1 MPPGVPVATVG
12 IDGAKNAAYLAC
24 EILSIKYPE
33 MVKKMDDFR
42 SKTRKSLEEKS
53 KAMKKGR
60 SR

>member
-33 MVKKMDDFR
+33 ICKKLENFR
-42 SKTRKSLEEKS
+42 IKTRKSLEAKS
-53 KAMKKGR
+53 KFLRNKKP
-60 SR
+60 

>member
-33 MVKKMDDFR
+33 MAKKLEDSRF
-42 SKTRKSLEEKS
+42 KTRKSLEEKS
-53 KAMKKGR
+53 RAIKKGK
-60 SR
+60 SG